1 MIELMAENNLTNKL
15 SYKDYMISDEYTIYY
30 YKDKES
36 IFQYKHIMWKAYFNK
51 SQPYISRVQSN
62 ILLIN
67 CPDISEEK
75 LYLREN
81 THTIETSFFI

>member
-51 SQPYISRVQSN
+51 SQPCTKHISIKVNLVQS
-62 ILLIN
+62 I
-67 CPDISEEK
+67 
-75 LYLREN
+75 
-81 THTIETSFFI
+81 FQ